1 MGKVEE
7 FVQQREKEKHTTTA
21 ELIETLTAELIET
34 LRWYIKSTEELRS
47 EWIKSQAALNE
58 AFNQRLHEI
67 NEKMAEQAKE
77 VTA

>member
-1 MGKVEE
+1 MGKVEK
-7 FVQQREKEKHTTTA
+7 FVKTKEKEKHATT
-21 ELIETLTAELIET
+21 EEFIDTLK
-34 LRWYIKSTEELRS
+34 WYIKSTEELRS

-67 NEKMAEQAKE
+67 NEKLAEEAQE

>member
-7 FVQQREKEKHTTTA
+7 FVQQREKEKHTTTE
-21 ELIETLTAELIET
+21 ELINMLK
-34 LRWYIKSTEELRS
+34 WYIKSTEELRS

-67 NEKMAEQAKE
+67 NEKLAEQAQE
-77 VTA
+77 ATA

>member
-21 ELIETLTAELIET
+21 EFIET

-47 EWIKSQAALNE
+47 EWISSQAALNE

-67 NEKMAEQAKE
+67 NEKKAEQARE
-77 VTA
+77 VIA

>member
-7 FVQQREKEKHTTTA
+7 FVQQREKEKHTTTE
-21 ELIETLTAELIET
+21 ELIDMLK
-34 LRWYIKSTEELRS
+34 WYIKSTEELRS
-47 EWIKSQAALNE
+47 DWIKSQAALNE

-67 NEKMAEQAKE
+67 NEKLAEEAQE

>member
-7 FVQQREKEKHTTTA
+7 FVQQREKEKHTT
-21 ELIETLTAELIET
+21 TAELIET

-67 NEKMAEQAKE
+67 NEKLAEEAKE

>member
-7 FVQQREKEKHTTTA
+7 FVQQREKEKHIT
-21 ELIETLTAELIET
+21 TAELIET

-58 AFNQRLHEI
+58 AFNQRFHEI
-67 NEKMAEQAKE
+67 NEKLAEEAQE

>member
-7 FVQQREKEKHTTTA
+7 FVQQREKEKHTT
-21 ELIETLTAELIET
+21 TAELIET

-67 NEKMAEQAKE
+67 NEKLAEEAQE

>member
-1 MGKVEE
+1 MGKVEK
-7 FVQQREKEKHTTTA
+7 FVKTKEKEKHTTT
-21 ELIETLTAELIET
+21 EEFIDTLK
-34 LRWYIKSTEELRS
+34 WYIKSTEELRS

-67 NEKMAEQAKE
+67 NEKMAGQAQE

>member
-21 ELIETLTAELIET
+21 EFIET

-47 EWIKSQAALNE
+47 DWIKAQSDLNE
-58 AFNQRLHEI
+58 AFNQRLNEI
-67 NEKMAEQAKE
+67 NEKLAEEAQE
-77 VTA
+77 VIA

>member
-7 FVQQREKEKHTTTA
+7 FVKTKEKEKHATT
-21 ELIETLTAELIET
+21 EEFIDTLK
-34 LRWYIKSTEELRS
+34 WYIKSTEELRS

-67 NEKMAEQAKE
+67 NEKLAEEAQE

>member
-7 FVQQREKEKHTTTA
+7 FVQQREKEKHTT
-21 ELIETLTAELIET
+21 TAELIET

-67 NEKMAEQAKE
+67 NEKKAEQARE
-77 VTA
+77 VIA

>member
-7 FVQQREKEKHTTTA
+7 FVQQREKEKHTTT
-21 ELIETLTAELIET
+21 EELIET

-67 NEKMAEQAKE
+67 NEKLAEEAQE

>member
-1 MGKVEE
+1 MGKVEK
-7 FVQQREKEKHTTTA
+7 FVKTKEKEKHAT
-21 ELIETLTAELIET
+21 TAELIET

-67 NEKMAEQAKE
+67 NEKLAEQAQE
-77 VTA
+77 VIA